1 MKYKIT
7 PIFDEGK
14 FVPFEITFLIESREE
29 HAILHDAVATRIA
42 LSGEFIGHV
51 YHAGIEPISASGV
64 VPLKRLNGK
73 LS

>member
-29 HAILHDAVATRIA
+29 HAILHDAVATQIA
-42 LSGEFIGHV
+42 LSGEFIGNV
-51 YHAGIEPISASGV
+51 YQAGIEPVRASGV

>member
-51 YHAGIEPISASGV
+51 Y
-64 VPLKRLNGK
+64 
-73 LS
+73 